1 MIYAISVKQPEDV
14 RFIKFGKAR
23 NPRSRL
29 KELQTG
35 NPLKLQIYAEADW
48 PDEYEGLLHRRF
60 AKKRVSG
67 EWFTVDDEVND
78 FMNLMVYQPEK
89 ARDGLSNVALRTD
102 GVVRVPEM
110 SSEVQRS
117 ELPVSV
123 PSEGRTANRRGN

>member
-1 MIYAISVKQPEDV
+1 
-14 RFIKFGKAR
+14 
-23 NPRSRL
+23 
-29 KELQTG
+29 LQTG